1 MKPTRLI
8 LASSSP
14 RRQELIRLLGLTVP
28 IEIQSSD
35 ADETVPADWTPDRIV
50 EQLAL
55 RKANAVRS
63 LQLDESAAAVILGAD
78 TIVVQDGQVLGK
90 PQDAAD
96 AIGMLE
102 RLQGR
107 SHDVYSGIALVDTNG
122 RELARHA
129 VTRVYMRSLDP
140 ARIERYVASGEPLD
154 KAGAYGI
161 QGAAA
166 AFVERI
172 DGCYFNV
179 VGLPVSLAADMLQQ
193 FGMDTV

>member
-1 MKPTRLI
+1 MQPNRLI

-14 RRQELIRLLGLTVP
+14 RRQELVRLLGLRVP
-28 IEIQSSD
+28 VEVQSSD
-35 ADETVPADWTPDRIV
+35 ADEAVPAGWEPSRIV
-50 EQLAL
+50 EELAL
-55 RKANAVRS
+55 RKAHAVRG
-63 LQLDESAAAVILGAD
+63 QLPREAAAAVLLGAD
-78 TIVVQDGQVLGK
+78 TIVVLDGQVLGK
-90 PQDAAD
+90 PLDAAD
-96 AIGMLE
+96 AAGMLG

-107 SHDVYSGIALVDTNG
+107 RHEVYSGVALIDTNG
-122 RELARHA
+122 RELVAHA
-129 VTRVYMRSLDP
+129 VTRVYMKSLDS

-172 DGCYFNV
+172 EGCYFNV

-193 FGMDTV
+193 FGMDTA

>member
-14 RRQELIRLLGLTVP
+14 RRQELIRLLGLSVP
-28 IEIQSSD
+28 IDIQSSD
-35 ADETVPADWTPDRIV
+35 ADETVPSDWAPDRIV

-55 RKANAVRS
+55 RKARAVRS
-63 LQLDESAAAVILGAD
+63 LQMHGSAAAVILGAD

-107 SHDVYSGIALVDTNG
+107 SHDVFSGIALVDTNG
-122 RELARHA
+122 RELAMHA
-129 VTRVYMRSLDP
+129 VTRVYMKSLDP

>member
-14 RRQELIRLLGLTVP
+14 RRQELIRLLGLAVP

-35 ADETVPADWTPDRIV
+35 ADETVPSDWTPDRIV

-55 RKANAVRS
+55 RKAHAVRS
-63 LQLDESAAAVILGAD
+63 LQLDGSAAAVVLGAD

-122 RELARHA
+122 RELAKHA

>member
-14 RRQELIRLLGLTVP
+14 RRQELIRLLGLSVP

-35 ADETVPADWTPDRIV
+35 ADETVPSDWAPDGIV

-55 RKANAVRS
+55 RKARAVQS
-63 LQLDESAAAVILGAD
+63 LQMHGSAAAVILGAD

-107 SHDVYSGIALVDTNG
+107 SHDVFSGIALVDTNG
-122 RELARHA
+122 RELAMHA
-129 VTRVYMRSLDP
+129 VTRVYMKSLDP

>member
-1 MKPTRLI
+1 MKPMRLI

-14 RRQELIRLLGLTVP
+14 RRQELIRLLGLQVP
-28 IEIQSSD
+28 IEVRSSD
-35 ADETVPADWTPDRIV
+35 ADENVPSDWTPARVV

-55 RKANAVRS
+55 RKAHAVRN
-63 LQLDESAAAVILGAD
+63 LQLQGSAVAVVMGAD

-107 SHDVYSGIALVDTNG
+107 SHDVYSGVALVDTNG
-122 RELARHA
+122 RELAMHA
-129 VTRVYMRSLDP
+129 VTRVYMKSLDP
-140 ARIERYVASGEPLD
+140 ARIERYVASGEPMD

-179 VGLPVSLAADMLQQ
+179 VGLPVSLAVDMLQQ

>member
-14 RRQELIRLLGLTVP
+14 RRQELIRLLGLAVP

-35 ADETVPADWTPDRIV
+35 ADETVPSDWTPDRIV

-55 RKANAVRS
+55 RKAHAVRS
-63 LQLDESAAAVILGAD
+63 LQLDVSPAAVILGAD

-107 SHDVYSGIALVDTNG
+107 SHDVYSGIALVDTSG
-122 RELARHA
+122 RELAKHA